1 MTVYKTSFERRKQRV
16 RRKIKQTCNASF
28 RLAVFKS
35 NSNIYAQI
43 VDDNVGTTVAS
54 ASTLDAEVLKVLGS
68 KKSANIHAA
77 AVVGEIIGQR
87 ALHKGLSVI
96 VFDRS
101 GYKYHGKIKALADAA
116 RAVGLKF

>member
-16 RRKIKQTCNASF
+16 RRKIKQISNITF

-43 VDDNVGTTVAS
+43 IDDKLGITVAS
-54 ASTLDAEVLKVLGS
+54 ASTLDAEVLKALGN
-68 KKSANIHAA
+68 KKSTNIQAA
-77 AVVGEIIGQR
+77 AVVGETIGQR
-87 ALHKGLSVI
+87 ALQKGLSAI

-101 GYKYHGKIKALADAA
+101 GYQYHGKIKALADAA